1 MTDKA
6 TALLV
11 VQNCIYLDD
20 ILPIKIKDILKQI
33 IHIVIERENYK
44 VSFDCLA
51 ITTISITVSYHSL
64 SQSFTK

>member
-33 IHIVIERENYK
+33 LHIVIERENYK